1 MLRTWVI
8 GSLLFTVEAASSG
21 SLRTLLYNVAGLPGT
36 PLPLSP
42 IFPSSSSFFRLTIS
56 ELLSSSRPSRNTP
69 YISQRLAN
77 YDLINVQEDF
87 NYHAALYAS
96 DAHPHRTPTSGGVP
110 FGDGL
115 NTLSNFPF
123 MDFTRIGWTDC
134 FINSGDCLT
143 PKGFTFMR
151 VQLDPHVWVD
161 VYNLHTDAGS
171 QSEDR
176 KARRENVAQIVKHIN
191 TFSAGMP
198 VVIMGDTNMRYT
210 TISDSARALVSGAA
224 ATDAWVQTWKGGVA
238 PAEDGVALS
247 CPFPFPSTV
256 TDQATLSA
264 CETVD
269 KILYRSSPVLTLNA
283 TGMTNEHRVFV
294 HPTTDDPLSDHYP
307 LSATL
312 EWTVGNL
319 RLSNVAGGPHG
330 NHYNDIPALSA
341 SPTTPSI
348 TTLTLSGGRRVDKIS
363 ASFDSI
369 GEISHGGSGGEA
381 TSITL
386 GAGETIVGVYA
397 CSGEKNGHTRV
408 FYLRV
413 TTSADRTLEAGRTT
427 DDCVNMEQPESG
439 FRVAGFWGRS
449 GDEVDRVGVIWAK

>member
-1 MLRTWVI
+1 MMLRTWVI
-8 GSLLFTVEAASSG
+8 GSLLFTVEAATTG

-36 PLPLSP
+36 PPYFSILAS
-42 IFPSSSSFFRLTIS
+42 FRLTIS

-69 YISQRLAN
+69 YISQRLTN

-96 DAHPHRTPTSGGVP
+96 DAHPYRTSTSGGVL

-134 FINSGDCLT
+134 YINSGDCLT
-143 PKGFTFMR
+143 PKGFTSMR

-161 VYNLHTDAGS
+161 VYNLHADAGS
-171 QSEDR
+171 HSGDLD
-176 KARRENVAQIVKHIN
+176 ARRGNVDQIVEHIK

-210 TISDSARALVSGAA
+210 TVSDSARALGSGAG
-224 ATDAWVQTWKGGVA
+224 ATDAWVQTWKGGV
-238 PAEDGVALS
+238 PPPENGVALS

-294 HPTTDDPLSDHYP
+294 HPTTGDPLSDHYP
-307 LSATL
+307 LSTTL
-312 EWTVGNL
+312 GWTTGNL
-319 RLSNVAGGPHG
+319 RLSHVSGGPHG

-341 SPTTPSI
+341 SSTTPSI
-348 TTLTLSGGRRVDKIS
+348 TTLTLSGGKRLDRIS
-363 ASFDSI
+363 ASYDSI
-369 GEISHGGSGGEA
+369 GEISHGGSGGSDL
-381 TSITL
+381 SITL

-408 FYLRV
+408 FYLKV
-413 TTSADRTLEAGRTT
+413 TTSADRTLDAGRTT
-427 DDCVNMEQPESG
+427 ENCVNMEQPESG